1 MSPRSSGGSSFGWCW
16 QAGGQAGA
24 PARER
29 RMINTYSTS
38 EISTCLVDSRLR
50 ASHETTGTSDE
61 TASASRTSS
70 ALWYCTPSKQ
80 LIATRYGSL
89 RCSKKSMAAKQ
100 SASRLVST
108 STTAPIAPRTSSS
121 HMNQNRV
128 LPGICRVSSTPMPAD
143 VMIASVVS
151 GVISDTE
158 PTSVVLPTPK
168 PPAMTIFADVTR
180 PDGRRVMSEPPK
192 STEHPFQQLCAHSV
206 VFVQRGRFVDRDE
219 PVGRHVGDE
228 HARHAERKL
237 HPRGDL
243 RQRLQ
248 PAVAEVRDV
257 QLLLPV
263 RVGPVACGAP
273 PHRGLDQRLDRYI
286 QPRTGAAS
294 GDGVWPDQRTC
305 WFVAFGHRRR
315 SPPHSSAPP

>member
-108 STTAPIAPRTSSS
+108 RTTAPIAPRTSSS
-121 HMNQNRV
+121 HMNQNRVWPGVPNRYRMRSRSMVIRPKSSATVVVV

-228 HARHAERKL
+228 H
-237 HPRGDL
+237 
-243 RQRLQ
+243 
-248 PAVAEVRDV
+248 
-257 QLLLPV
+257 
-263 RVGPVACGAP
+263 
-273 PHRGLDQRLDRYI
+273 QRLDRYI